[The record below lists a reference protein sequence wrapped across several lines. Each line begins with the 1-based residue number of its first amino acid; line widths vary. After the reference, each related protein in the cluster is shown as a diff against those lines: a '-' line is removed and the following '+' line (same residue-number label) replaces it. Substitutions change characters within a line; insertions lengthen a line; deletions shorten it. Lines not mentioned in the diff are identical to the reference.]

1 MIEDITSFNFN
12 TTPRII
18 YGADVAKDASPFSK
32 LMGDRIL
39 LITDKGLTNLGLYVD
54 FLKDLEKNDATV
66 TVFDEVEADPSLK
79 TLQKAISFGEDI
91 ACTGVVGFGGGSS
104 MDVAKL
110 TALVLGSGEDLES
123 AWGVANASG
132 PRLPLCLKIGRAS
145 CRERV

>member
-1 MIEDITSFNFN
+1 MIEEINPFNFS

-18 YGADVAKDASPFSK
+18 YGPNLAKDAGPFSK
-32 LMGDRIL
+32 LMGNRIL
-39 LITDKGLTNLGLYVD
+39 LVTDKGLTKLGLYED
-54 FLKDLEKNDATV
+54 SLRNIEKHGATV

-79 TLQKAISFGEDI
+79 TLEKAINFGKDI

-123 AWGVANASG
+123 AW
-132 PRLPLCLKIGRAS
+132 
-145 CRERV
+145 E